1 MREESESVYEG
12 RRLADTVEGR
22 PGAVWEGKPGGVER
36 RLQDKREGR
45 MDEDVGSVV
54 SVVSVRDG
62 GEGTVL
68 PGRAGVYYEAEFDAI
83 TFDPSMQEVVDGEVV
98 EVVAFGAFVG
108 IGPVDGL
115 LHVSQISNEY
125 LAYDGENQQLASTE
139 SNRTLSVGDSVR
151 VRVVTKSID
160 ERNPRDSKIGLTAK
174 QPGLGKH
181 GWLEDDRRANAATTE
196 TEGV

>member
-1 MREESESVYEG
+1 MYKRV
-12 RRLADTVEGR
+12 RLKDTVEV
-22 PGAVWEGKPGGVER
+22 PPEHLADVTPNLVKKL
-36 RLQDKREGR
+36 LQDKLEGR

-54 SVVSVRDG
+54 SVINVHDIGDG
-62 GEGTVL
+62 AVL
-68 PGRAGVYYEAEFDAI
+68 PYRPRVYYEAEFDAI
-83 TFDPSMQEVVDGEVV
+83 TFDPKMQEVVDGTVV
-98 EVVAFGAFVG
+98 EVVEFGAFVG

-139 SNRTLSVGDSVR
+139 SNQTLGVGDSVR
-151 VRVVTKSID
+151 VRIVTKSVD

-181 GWLEDDRRANAATTE
+181 GWLEAKRQESEAEAGD
-196 TEGV
+196 